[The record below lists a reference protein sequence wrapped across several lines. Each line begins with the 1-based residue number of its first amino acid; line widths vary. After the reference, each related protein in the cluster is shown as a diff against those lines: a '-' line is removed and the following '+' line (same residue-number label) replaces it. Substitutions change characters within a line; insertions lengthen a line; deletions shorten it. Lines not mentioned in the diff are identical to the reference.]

1 MVRNWGLM
9 FFCIERG
16 EMLRQILG
24 SLFLLGVA
32 TVKGLDENCICIN
45 DTQMECVRG
54 FIPRC
59 VEGDTYSIETNICKS
74 TIPIQSDNRCPD
86 QYIVREGFCVKEYAP
101 VDRVCPEGTTRQ
113 VSADGNEKCVYYINE
128 DCSCLNG
135 FGSDG
140 CATPS
145 EPSIPSEPCENPFC
159 LFPGKLGEDKRCHT
173 VKPYGPYPKCN
184 RTGHTYFPDRQ
195 MCGDWQLENEIPTG
209 QICSEGYERV
219 SIPPGSVCVKF
230 YTPEWL
236 DCEEGYKPTQDASQ
250 GKVSAL
256 VCEKVEYP
264 KCQCPSI
271 GNYTGCMEGDHYDL
285 EGSICYDWYEPDS
298 TTTRMPV
305 CNPPYIQVVNNG
317 KLYCVKKYDTIEL
330 PCPPGFEILDGRC
343 EQTKGERCSNH
354 TIYDT
359 PRETPRPTETSTP
372 THTVKPEEPSQTPK
386 PEEPSQ
392 TPRPEEP
399 SQTSKP
405 EEPSQTPKPEEPSQ
419 TSKPEEA
426 SQTPKPEEPSQTPK
440 PEEPSQ
446 TPKPEEA
453 SQTPKPEEAS
463 QTPKP
468 EEPSQTP
475 KPEEASQTPKPEE
488 PSQTSKPEEPSQTPK
503 PEEASQTSRPMQ
515 EPRPSQTSR
524 PAEPSRSSQTSRP
537 EKPSFSSRPSMKI
550 EASKAPIRDRIVGST
565 EVEKTPLPSMRAVAS
580 PIKQFAKSPLPSPWY
595 KKEEIQVEQGN
606 SSIETPRPVAYV
618 ETKIILPGADAE
630 TVVQGEKIQE
640 IQASLACALRMPV
653 EKIRIRKFYKVGS
666 DGGKEVLPV
675 NPEDF
680 YIVGDGSEG
689 CYTVNSTGARR
700 LQAAGQGGS
709 VEVEYVIVEPPQEIV
724 ELSTA
729 QLTAVLATSDA
740 MVSTVQSV
748 GSTGIEAAAITVPV
762 AAATTGVQTADNDF
776 TTVLKTVV
784 GPAIGG
790 GVGGLILIAVG
801 VVVGIKMYRKRNQ
814 KLPLTQKGIE
824 VNREGQHLHKNPL
837 VQLYD
842 STRALGVTGH
852 AYAGRG
858 PVNRASQD
866 ITRVAMEPTHVGHA
880 V

>member
-1 MVRNWGLM
+1 
-9 FFCIERG
+9 
-16 EMLRQILG
+16 MLRQILG
-24 SLFLLGVA
+24 SLFLLGLA

-59 VEGDTYSIETNICKS
+59 VEGDLYIEETDICKS
-74 TIPIQSDNRCPD
+74 VIPIQSDNRCPD
-86 QYIVREGFCVKEYAP
+86 QYIVREGFCVKGYAP

-159 LFPGKLGEDKRCHT
+159 LFPGKLWPDQRCHT

-195 MCGDWQLENEIPTG
+195 MCGEWQLEEEIPTG

-230 YTPEWL
+230 YIPEWL

-250 GKVSAL
+250 GIVSAL

-285 EGSICYDWYEPDS
+285 EESICYDWYEPDS

-354 TIYDT
+354 TIHDT
-359 PRETPRPTETSTP
+359 PRETPRPSETSTP
-372 THTVKPEEPSQTPK
+372 THTV
-386 PEEPSQ
+386 
-392 TPRPEEP
+392 R
-399 SQTSKP
+399 P

-419 TSKPEEA
+419 TSRPVEP

-446 TPKPEEA
+446 TSRPV
-453 SQTPKPEEAS
+453 
-463 QTPKP
+463 
-468 EEPSQTP
+468 
-475 KPEEASQTPKPEE
+475 
-488 PSQTSKPEEPSQTPK
+488 EPSQTPK
-503 PEEASQTSRPMQ
+503 PEEASQTSRPV
-515 EPRPSQTSR
+515 EPSQTSR
-524 PAEPSRSSQTSRP
+524 PAQPSRPSQTSRP

-550 EASKAPIRDRIVGST
+550 EASKAPIRDRIVVST

-630 TVVQGEKIQE
+630 TVVQAEKIQE

-653 EKIRIRKFYKVGS
+653 EKIRIRRFYKVGS

-729 QLTAVLATSDA
+729 QLTTVLATSDA

-762 AAATTGVQTADNDF
+762 GTTGVQTADNDF

-784 GPAIGG
+784 GPTIGG
-790 GVGGLILIAVG
+790 GVGGLILIAIG

-814 KLPLTQKGIE
+814 TLPLTQKGIE